1 MAAATMN
8 TPAGRASAMTGRPS
22 DPAAERTKG
31 GTGHRPDVF
40 RKAQHHSR
48 RVRFLKFVLPVLA
61 LALAGGFVAY
71 SWWSTPAQVSFDV
84 TKSSFADG
92 KLVMANPKL
101 EGFTKGQL
109 PYLMTAARAVQNA
122 KSSGVFELDTIKAKL
137 PLDADSW
144 ATIEAPRGVYNR
156 DKNTIHFTTDV
167 LIKTTDGMT
176 AKFSKALFDIGKG
189 NLKTNAPVDIETN
202 GTQIAA
208 DSMTVLENGK
218 VLIFEKRVR
227 MEIAPGRLQTSQGT
241 TGETNGG

>member
-1 MAAATMN
+1 M
-8 TPAGRASAMTGRPS
+8 
-22 DPAAERTKG
+22 
-31 GTGHRPDVF
+31 
-40 RKAQHHSR
+40 
-48 RVRFLKFVLPVLA
+48 RFLKFVLPVSA
-61 LALAGGFVAY
+61 LLMAGGFAAY
-71 SWWSTPAQVSFDV
+71 SWWSTPGKVTFDV
-84 TKSSFADG
+84 TNSSFADG

-101 EGFTKGQL
+101 EGFTKGDL

-122 KSSGVFELDTIKAKL
+122 KSSGVFELDTIKAKM

-144 ATIEAPRGVYNR
+144 ATVEAPRGVYNR
-156 DKNTIHFTTDV
+156 DKNTINFTTDV

-176 AKFSKALFDIGKG
+176 AKFSKAFFDIEKG
-189 NLKTNAPVDIETN
+189 NLKTNAPVDIQTD

-227 MEIAPGRLQTSQGT
+227 MQIAPGRLQTSQGT